1 MSDPL
6 LAPLLQLS
14 KQHGFPLPAET
25 LLAGIPLKQGKLT
38 PALALRA
45 LQRAGINADIEDLS
59 LGKLSSTQLPALLFL
74 AKQQAVVVTNIEGK
88 RVTALDTEGNPQQL
102 ELNKLSQLHN
112 GQILLIK
119 GAIPAAAPS
128 QSHFWFWKTIL
139 KGWPIYSESIFASF
153 MVNIFTLASP
163 LFVMNVYD
171 RVVPNNAME
180 TLWVLAIGALLV
192 AGFDFLLRTLRAY
205 FIDVAGKR
213 ADLALSATIFEQL
226 MGTRMEARDPA
237 SGAVAN
243 HMREFEGLR
252 DFFTSASLT
261 TLIDL
266 PFLAI
271 FLAVIWMIGGPIVW
285 IPMVAIPVVILSAL
299 ILQVPLHR
307 AVSETF
313 KEATQKHAILVEA
326 ISGAETI
333 KSENAEGVMQQK
345 WEHYVEK
352 LAKSGMKSKLW
363 STLAINFTTFTHQA
377 TTIAIVVFGVHQI
390 SAGEMSVG
398 ALIACTILTGR
409 ALAPLAGI
417 AALLIRY
424 RQSMV
429 ALRALHGL
437 MQKPVERPAT
447 THFLHRP
454 PIQGAIELRQVS
466 FQYPNQE
473 ENALHNLNFTIQPG
487 ERVAIIGRIGSGK
500 STLQKLL
507 LGLYQPQEGSILV
520 DHTHLN
526 QLDPAQLRRAI
537 GYVSQDIV
545 LFRGTL
551 RDNVKLGNPQAS
563 DEELLSAAVLAGVDT
578 FARQHPKGYDMDIGE
593 RGEGLSGGQRQ
604 AVAMARALLMKPA
617 IVLLDEPTSSM
628 DNSAEHSWK
637 ERFTPFLKGRT
648 LILVT
653 HRSSLLSLADRL
665 IILDRGKVA
674 GDGPREKVLQALNQ
688 GQIQQH
694 VARGT
699 V

>member
-6 LAPLLQLS
+6 LPPLLQLC
-14 KQHGFPLPAET
+14 KLHGFPLAAES
-25 LLAGIPLKQGKLT
+25 LLAGIPLKRGLLN
-38 PALALRA
+38 PALTVRA
-45 LQRAGINADIEDLS
+45 LQRSGINGNIDNLP
-59 LGKLSSTQLPALLFL
+59 LKKLSTTQLPALLFL
-74 AKQQAVVVTNIEGK
+74 KEKKAVVLSKIDGKTAYILDNAGQEESIELKKLKQQY
-88 RVTALDTEGNPQQL
+88 
-102 ELNKLSQLHN
+102 N
-112 GQILLIK
+112 GQTLIIN
-119 GAIPAAAPS
+119 GALPPAEGG
-128 QSHFWFWKTIL
+128 QGKLWFWKTIL
-139 KGWPIYSESIFASF
+139 KGWPIRSESIFASF
-153 MVNIFTLASP
+153 MVNLFTLASP

-226 MGTRMEARDPA
+226 LGTRMEARDPA
-237 SGAVAN
+237 SGAIAN

-266 PFLAI
+266 PFLVI
-271 FLAVIWMIGGPIVW
+271 FLAVIWMIGGPIVF
-285 IPMVAIPVVILSAL
+285 IPMTAIPIVLISAL
-299 ILQVPLHR
+299 LLQIPLHR

-326 ISGAETI
+326 ISAAETI

-345 WEHYVEK
+345 WEGYVEK

-363 STLAINFTTFTHQA
+363 STLAINLTTFTHQA
-377 TTIAIVVFGVHQI
+377 ATIAIVVFGVHQI
-390 SAGEMSVG
+390 SAGEMSIG
-398 ALIACTILTGR
+398 ALIACTILAGR

-429 ALRALHGL
+429 ALRALHGV
-437 MQKPVERPAT
+437 MQKPIERPVT

-454 PIQGAIELRQVS
+454 PLQGAIELRKVS

-473 ENALHNLNFTIQPG
+473 DHALHDLNATIQPG

-507 LGLYQPQEGSILV
+507 LGLYQPQSGSLLI

-526 QLDPAQLRRAI
+526 QLDPAQLRRSI
-537 GYVSQDIV
+537 GYVSQEIV

-551 RDNVKLGNPQAS
+551 RDNIKLGNPQAS
-563 DEELLSAAVLAGVDT
+563 DEELLDASQLAGVDT
-578 FARQHPKGYDMDIGE
+578 FVRQHPKGYDLEVGE

-604 AVAMARALLMKPA
+604 AVAMARALLQKPP
-617 IVLLDEPTSSM
+617 IILLDEPTSSM
-628 DNSAEHSWK
+628 DNSAEQQWK

-665 IILDRGKVA
+665 IILDQGKIV
-674 GDGPREKVLQALNQ
+674 GDGPRDRVLEALNQ
-688 GQIQQH
+688 GKVLQN
-694 VARGT
+694 T
-699 V
+699 T